1 MAGRAVDSP
10 IILPA
15 GSPLSTAPGQRAE
28 VFLPS
33 SQPFP
38 SLQCLPHSEP
48 LATSL
53 SGWRGRLAAPLDEAA
68 EQSQQLPEARLPDC
82 QTGRG
87 WIHWLRPQPTHTQPL
102 GLLGNRVRRAGTT
115 GQGSGFAHL
124 PAKAREAGGPA
135 SSPSSLE
142 YVPAFSLATAS
153 CRPQDP
159 PL

>member
-33 SQPFP
+33 SQPCP
-38 SLQCLPHSEP
+38 SLQCLLHSEP

-53 SGWRGRLAAPLDEAA
+53 SGWRGWLAAPLDEAA

-82 QTGRG
+82 QTGMGLDPLAAPSAHTCPASGTAWEQGQESWHHRAGIWLCSSSGQSERG
-87 WIHWLRPQPTHTQPL
+87 
-102 GLLGNRVRRAGTT
+102 RRAG
-115 GQGSGFAHL
+115 QQ
-124 PAKAREAGGPA
+124 
-135 SSPSSLE
+135 
-142 YVPAFSLATAS
+142 
-153 CRPQDP
+153 PQQP
-159 PL
+159 